1 MDGKGLGIYNTIH
14 YIEEG
19 HNGRDGKARREIV
32 LARKDCLARGA
43 ANTSLFTKCS
53 VVSRRRVW
61 WRCDQNMY
69 LSACMFLYTHNEN
82 IIMKVTKKEEE
93 IIMKKEDKITVKK
106 EDLSDQTAKKGH
118 KKKKKKKL
126 LR

>member
-1 MDGKGLGIYNTIH
+1 MWSLVLHGWKRPRYIQYNTIH

-43 ANTSLFTKCS
+43 GNTSLFTKCS

-69 LSACMFLYTHNEN
+69 LSACVFLYTHNEN
-82 IIMKVTKKEEE
+82 IKYKHNESNEERRGNNNE
-93 IIMKKEDKITVKK
+93 E
-106 EDLSDQTAKKGH
+106 
-118 KKKKKKKL
+118 
-126 LR
+126 RR